1 MRIGESVVDRLQ
13 GVEHVAP
20 GRNGEIVEAGDLLPV
35 NVDCRPVAF
44 QMDDDLDP
52 VAELL
57 THTAVFES
65 GIHVRQVTFGSGYS
79 QVDHAAALKGRFPQH
94 IVGALLPLYFKARSR
109 VERVILK
116 VLTISIR
123 TVVGNKICFVAILF
137 QFFL

>member
-57 THTAVFES
+57 THTAVLES

-94 IVGALLPLYFKARSR
+94 IVARAVAFVLQSP
-109 VERVILK
+109 VEGRARDLEG
-116 VLTISIR
+116 LDHLHPDR
-123 TVVGNKICFVAILF
+123 RR
-137 QFFL
+137 Q

>member
-57 THTAVFES
+57 THIAVFES

-94 IVGALLPLYFKARSR
+94 IVARAVAFVLQSP
-109 VERVILK
+109 VEGRARDLEG
-116 VLTISIR
+116 LDHLHPDR
-123 TVVGNKICFVAILF
+123 RR
-137 QFFL
+137 Q

>member
-57 THTAVFES
+57 TQTAVVES

-94 IVGALLPLYFKARSR
+94 IVARAVAFVLQSP
-109 VERVILK
+109 VEGRARDLEG
-116 VLTISIR
+116 LDHLHPDR
-123 TVVGNKICFVAILF
+123 RR
-137 QFFL
+137 Q

>member
-13 GVEHVAP
+13 EVEHVAP

-65 GIHVRQVTFGSGYS
+65 E
-79 QVDHAAALKGRFPQH
+79 GR
-94 IVGALLPLYFKARSR
+94 
-109 VERVILK
+109 
-116 VLTISIR
+116 
-123 TVVGNKICFVAILF
+123 LF
-137 QFFL
+137 QTGR

>member
-52 VAELL
+52 AAEPLA
-57 THTAVFES
+57 HTAVFES

-94 IVGALLPLYFKARSR
+94 IVARAVAFVLQSP
-109 VERVILK
+109 VEGRARDLEG
-116 VLTISIR
+116 LDHLHPDR
-123 TVVGNKICFVAILF
+123 RR
-137 QFFL
+137 Q

>member
-79 QVDHAAALKGRFPQH
+79 PS
-94 IVGALLPLYFKARSR
+94 RSR
-109 VERVILK
+109 RRAERPLSAAYCRARCCLCTSK
-116 VLTISIR
+116 PGRGSS
-123 TVVGNKICFVAILF
+123 A
-137 QFFL
+137 

>member
-57 THTAVFES
+57 TQTAVFES

-94 IVGALLPLYFKARSR
+94 IVARAVAFVLQSP
-109 VERVILK
+109 VEGRARDLEG
-116 VLTISIR
+116 LDHLHPDR
-123 TVVGNKICFVAILF
+123 RR
-137 QFFL
+137 Q

>member
-57 THTAVFES
+57 MHTAVFES

-94 IVGALLPLYFKARSR
+94 IVARAVAFVLQSP
-109 VERVILK
+109 VEGRARDLEG
-116 VLTISIR
+116 LDHLHPDR
-123 TVVGNKICFVAILF
+123 RR
-137 QFFL
+137 Q

>member
-44 QMDDDLDP
+44 QMDADHVP
-52 VAELL
+52 VAEHL
-57 THTAVFES
+57 THTADFES

-94 IVGALLPLYFKARSR
+94 IVARAVAFVLQSP
-109 VERVILK
+109 VEGRARDLEG
-116 VLTISIR
+116 LDHLHPDR
-123 TVVGNKICFVAILF
+123 RR
-137 QFFL
+137 Q